1 MSPRVQAS
9 KNRSRKQW
17 FSVWDSHPPRG
28 FQGHPMNL
36 RRAHSRA
43 DCGQKLS
50 GLVLEQGEAQGQL
63 KGVLVLVKELV

>member
-1 MSPRVQAS
+1 
-9 KNRSRKQW
+9 
-17 FSVWDSHPPRG
+17 
-28 FQGHPMNL
+28 MNL